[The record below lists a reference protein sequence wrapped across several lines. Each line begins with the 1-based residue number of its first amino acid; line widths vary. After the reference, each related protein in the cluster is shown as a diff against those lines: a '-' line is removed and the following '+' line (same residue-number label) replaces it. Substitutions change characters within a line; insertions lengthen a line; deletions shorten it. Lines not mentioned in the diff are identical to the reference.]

1 MTNYRA
7 IILAAGRGSRLGELT
22 ENMPKTLLPIGN
34 SNCFESQIQIYK
46 SLDFSEISVV
56 TGYSGES
63 FLRYKDI
70 NKIQNSN
77 WANSNMLTSLL
88 VGHADDKFEANIV
101 SYGDIIFEQS
111 AVKKIMDSPH
121 EITILYDVN
130 FLSYWNSRTSDPIQ
144 DLEDFQ
150 ISTEGRILKIGTKP
164 KLLNQIE
171 GQYMGI
177 LKISVM
183 GWQLISQFM
192 DSEKIQ
198 IQNNLSITEFLSL
211 FISKGMPVYGVPYD
225 GKWSEIDTQDDLN
238 LARKIFS
245 I

>member
-1 MTNYRA
+1 MSNFRA
-7 IILAAGRGSRLGELT
+7 LILAAGRGSRLGELT
-22 ENMPKTLLPIGN
+22 ETMPKSLLPIGD
-34 SNCFESQIQIYK
+34 SNCFESQIRIYK
-46 SLDFSEISVV
+46 SLDFSEITVV
-56 TGYSGES
+56 TGYSGDS
-63 FLRYKDI
+63 FLKYKDI
-70 NKIQNSN
+70 KKIHNSN
-77 WANSNMLTSLL
+77 WANSNILTSLL
-88 VGHADDKFEANIV
+88 VGHADDKFKSDIV

-150 ISTEGRILKIGTKP
+150 ISAEGRVLKIGTKP

-177 LKISVM
+177 LKISVK
-183 GWQLISQFM
+183 GWHLISQFM

-198 IQNNLSITEFLSL
+198 IQNNLSITEFLNL
-211 FISKGMPVYGVPYD
+211 FISKGRPVYGIPYG